1 MDVEDNL
8 LEPESLMRYS
18 NVENISQVEGEL
30 RWQLKEQTD
39 RQSNT
44 GRGEGEIES
53 SACLSPPC
61 VFKRTDTCHQ
71 VQCMNV
77 KSQDQ

>member
-18 NVENISQVEGEL
+18 NLENISQVEGEL

-61 VFKRTDTCHQ
+61 ACVDNKQRVSTPACYLLL
-71 VQCMNV
+71 
-77 KSQDQ
+77 